1 MIVIDKNNAT
11 ASIYFTLSEKV
22 TYTNPVFIMT
32 LQSDFTN
39 KTYNI
44 QLGTSSSDYPY
55 RYDLFNLSTT
65 LFNDIED
72 GLLSYSITEN
82 VYNPTQSNVV
92 EVGLLKIIPVET
104 TSDDYLYNTME
115 DTDDDYVVHRPQ

>member
-11 ASIYFTLSEKV
+11 ASLYFTLTEKV
-22 TYTNPVFIMT
+22 TYNNPVFIMT

-55 RYDLFNLSTT
+55 RYDVFNLPTSE
-65 LFNDIED
+65 FNDVED
-72 GLLSYSITEN
+72 GLLSYTITEN
-82 VYNPTQSNVV
+82 IYNPTQSSVV
-92 EVGLLKIIPVET
+92 EVGLLKLIPVET
-104 TSDDYLYNTME
+104 TSDDYLYNKME